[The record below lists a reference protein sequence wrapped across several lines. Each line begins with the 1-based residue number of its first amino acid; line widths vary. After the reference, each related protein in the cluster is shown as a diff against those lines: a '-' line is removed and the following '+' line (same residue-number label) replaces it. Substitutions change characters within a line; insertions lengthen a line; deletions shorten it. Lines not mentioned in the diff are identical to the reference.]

1 MTAQIL
7 PFSSATRQPH
17 APRRNEAKQGAG
29 WPLYRGEMISPAA
42 IRARMAEDMAQ
53 VLASTK
59 TCVTTEHLL
68 RLGWSRAQCLA
79 HMHAATHLM
88 AGRTPCGTDIALPGG
103 DCA

>member
-1 MTAQIL
+1 MSAQIL
-7 PFSSATRQPH
+7 AFTGPNIKHGAF
-17 APRRNEAKQGAG
+17 RRNEAKQPTG
-29 WPLYRGEMISPAA
+29 WPLFRNEMISPAA
-42 IRARMAEDMAQ
+42 IRARMAEDMVQ
-53 VLASTK
+53 VLARTK